1 MAASAAERLGQYQ
14 RPSDALTEPPLR
26 LPFQYAIL
34 STTAVIVETVIQ
46 TTVRR
51 FQTIL
56 SQFLTVGLFIA
67 GTVCFIASINSEVA
81 PYFGWLLSLVALWF
95 VVLVHEM
102 GHAVSA
108 AANGWRVAVFVAG
121 PLGFH
126 VENREFAYVSRTKR
140 LELAGYVLPY
150 PSSSDVWTR
159 KRAICIYA
167 GGPAASAL
175 FTIALAILALLWAGT
190 EKNVGLYDPSL
201 IAAGLA
207 IFSLAITVGTLLP
220 APAGKHPSDG
230 QSIARLVRTPEA
242 EWRKTRSIIRLAA
255 LVKHKLRLRD
265 LPLWMLEDAQTQ
277 ALGMHELEQAVA
289 ALTIGIVLDSAP
301 VDTQSARQLIDE
313 YRRMNGDSA
322 WLSCCD
328 AYLAAVWENDP
339 DRGRTVLWKAPV
351 DDDLKP
357 LRFAA
362 EAAVK
367 AREGSSTEAKQLLA
381 EMRSAIG
388 HRSAF
393 TDPTFNDIESQVEAI
408 LLNPT

>member
-1 MAASAAERLGQYQ
+1 M
-14 RPSDALTEPPLR
+14 
-26 LPFQYAIL
+26 
-34 STTAVIVETVIQ
+34 
-46 TTVRR
+46 
-51 FQTIL
+51 
-56 SQFLTVGLFIA
+56 
-67 GTVCFIASINSEVA
+67 
-81 PYFGWLLSLVALWF
+81 
-95 VVLVHEM
+95 
-102 GHAVSA
+102 
-108 AANGWRVAVFVAG
+108 
-121 PLGFH
+121 
-126 VENREFAYVSRTKR
+126 
-140 LELAGYVLPY
+140 
-150 PSSSDVWTR
+150 
-159 KRAICIYA
+159 
-167 GGPAASAL
+167 
-175 FTIALAILALLWAGT
+175 
-190 EKNVGLYDPSL
+190 
-201 IAAGLA
+201 
-207 IFSLAITVGTLLP
+207 
-220 APAGKHPSDG
+220 
-230 QSIARLVRTPEA
+230 VRTPDA

-277 ALGMHELEQAVA
+277 AQGMHELEQAVA

>member
-1 MAASAAERLGQYQ
+1 M
-14 RPSDALTEPPLR
+14 
-26 LPFQYAIL
+26 
-34 STTAVIVETVIQ
+34 IQ

-159 KRAICIYA
+159 KRAICISA

-175 FTIALAILALLWAGT
+175 FTIALAILAFLWAGT

-220 APAGKHPSDG
+220 APAG
-230 QSIARLVRTPEA
+230 
-242 EWRKTRSIIRLAA
+242 
-255 LVKHKLRLRD
+255 
-265 LPLWMLEDAQTQ
+265 
-277 ALGMHELEQAVA
+277 
-289 ALTIGIVLDSAP
+289 
-301 VDTQSARQLIDE
+301 
-313 YRRMNGDSA
+313 
-322 WLSCCD
+322 
-328 AYLAAVWENDP
+328 
-339 DRGRTVLWKAPV
+339 
-351 DDDLKP
+351 
-357 LRFAA
+357 
-362 EAAVK
+362 
-367 AREGSSTEAKQLLA
+367 
-381 EMRSAIG
+381 
-388 HRSAF
+388 
-393 TDPTFNDIESQVEAI
+393 
-408 LLNPT
+408 

>member
-1 MAASAAERLGQYQ
+1 
-14 RPSDALTEPPLR
+14 
-26 LPFQYAIL
+26 
-34 STTAVIVETVIQ
+34 VIVETGVQ
-46 TTVRR
+46 TIVRP

-56 SQFLTVGLFIA
+56 SWCLTVGLFIA

-95 VVLVHEM
+95 VVLVHET

-126 VENREFAYVSRTKR
+126 VENREFAYVPRTKR

-150 PSSSDVWTR
+150 PSSSEVWTR
-159 KRAICIYA
+159 KRAICISA

-175 FTIALAILALLWAGT
+175 FTIALAILAFLWAGR

-255 LVKHKLRLRD
+255 LAKHKLRLRD
-265 LPLWMLEDAQTQ
+265 LPLWMLEDARTQ
-277 ALGMHELEQAVA
+277 AKGMHELEQAVA

-301 VDTQSARQLIDE
+301 VEKQSARQLIDE
-313 YRRMNGDSA
+313 YRRMNGESA

-339 DRGRTVLWKAPV
+339 DRGRTVLWKTPV

-367 AREGSSTEAKQLLA
+367 AREGSATEAKQLLT

-393 TDPTFNDIESQVEAI
+393 TDPTFNDIERQVEAI
-408 LLNPT
+408 MLNPT